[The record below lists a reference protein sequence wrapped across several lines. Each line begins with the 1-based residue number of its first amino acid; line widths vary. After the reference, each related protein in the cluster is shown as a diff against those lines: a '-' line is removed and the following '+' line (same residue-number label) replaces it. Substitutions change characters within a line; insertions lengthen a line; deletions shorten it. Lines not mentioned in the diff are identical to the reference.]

1 MAKTVT
7 QVREEK
13 RKLQE
18 SFAPTQEK
26 LEAIHAQQMQDIG
39 YDPNIARITY
49 ETIRAKVKQADEQAK
64 KRANTIDVLT
74 KKESRL
80 DDVKAKRPA
89 QSEAEKAADDAE
101 RNLKNYENSP
111 AVKQRESSKTQL
123 TGPHPQAQG
132 NSAPQK
138 DETLI
143 RLQQEAEMARR
154 NYESAQT
161 AENDRN
167 IYNQD
172 MADIDAMSDEQLENL
187 ANYAAVREQGTTGNP
202 ITDLI
207 YLPAQKRKAAG
218 DLLNTYGEK
227 RLNELAETYSRSNAE
242 REKEQVQEAAKEA
255 STGAVGGTLTTI
267 GGIAASPV
275 SGWMGIK
282 GRLDE
287 LGNSTGRYAS
297 LQSFVPG
304 DTMNVYTDTARQNVT
319 QQIEGDGSNVLRKG
333 AALLYQAGVGA
344 AESATK
350 AIVLGPQ
357 VAAATSAMNAY
368 SRALADASE
377 KGATAEQAVLLAT
390 SNAALD
396 YVMDKI
402 PMDKLFSLA
411 QSGSTNA
418 LKAAL
423 NQVGIEVTTEGASF
437 LGSQLLE
444 IGILQQS
451 SEYAQSVQN
460 YVDLDYSPEDAQH
473 QAAKD
478 LAFQAGQQILVAGIS
493 GLVSAG
499 VSTAIG
505 NHRQKAA
512 DALLQEESA
521 AVQQEPTPQGQPA
534 QQPVEPQQ
542 AAPQEAETA
551 AAQEAA
557 REEVPQDPASRGD
570 TAEPVAGT
578 EDAERAAEVR
588 AAQQER
594 DIQQKAEEI
603 DYQDKKA
610 RAKERKTLEKQIV
623 KTQADV
629 DAGKGSPARLR
640 QLKEKLSQ
648 MDMEESDYPRTR
660 QEAIQQQ
667 IAAVDALSA
676 EQHDAYLKRETG
688 EATNRPNKAA
698 TNRLKAAKQELD
710 RLRNM
715 SDADYA
721 AELDSIGLRGTQRA
735 PWLDT
740 ASASLAAQERRSS
753 PDEQTRSTQE
763 IIDQIQRASGR
774 AGQPERTESVQSIGE
789 ASSFLR
795 DRLNQQQADY
805 QEKVDAVQ
813 QGNSQVEEPA
823 RPIDTVSRM
832 AEDIG
837 RGATQRQQ
845 EAQNNMQSVTD
856 QVAAMTGGNT
866 EAQQAAPQAGDT
878 TGKQSSP
885 SEDTQKS
892 ATFNNS
898 GLNSS
903 DEDIRA
909 GYKETLNQEPT
920 AGDYQIKHNADVY
933 SVAQERTSTPEK
945 VSAEYDYIMNKT
957 GPLTAEDG
965 VTGRLVAKQFFKDG
979 DAKRLVQLNK
989 RLAQEATNAGQFNQA
1004 FSITGKMRDI
1014 SDPLSAADSATARI
1028 SSMEQKDST
1037 YPGKKS
1043 GLTYEAWQDSI
1054 SEKISGLA
1062 RDVDSIEPGDVASM
1076 KAIITKLAKERN
1088 TTAFFGV
1095 SNRLT
1100 KAANSILDKM
1110 KFDDLKKIADT
1121 QIASMPDDYRKR
1133 GKLEIAN
1140 GFRKQAML
1148 SSLKTFKRNL
1158 AGNGAVG
1165 LLDSASDSFGGRLAD
1180 IVLSKATGK
1189 RTIGNDLAR
1198 GGTYIKSA
1206 ADAGE
1211 FAALCVELNVPIETD
1226 VNASFDAAVGAN
1238 SSGKYIGKTFTSASS
1253 NPIMRGL
1260 YAYQKYMSYALE
1272 VSDKI
1277 FEGGASGA
1285 TEESLRRLKDSGLSD
1300 EEISRLSDYT
1310 ANRRTFK
1317 DATWQ
1322 DEKGRTRGSDLSRL
1336 TQKAKN
1342 LPNGIGGPIETV
1354 GDAVMDSAIP
1364 FASVPANVAQT
1375 GTDYT
1380 IGVLKGLTEMAKIA
1394 YDSKHGV
1401 SIPVERQ
1408 RQAASDFGRGLTGA
1422 GLISLAAAAAAKGIL
1437 QVHDDSDKNKKALD
1451 QSQGLSGAQFNWTA
1465 AGRAAEGGSEK
1476 WQSGDLV
1483 TSVDFLEPFNTHMY
1497 LGAELAN
1504 AESGI
1509 DYAKAPFVSILS
1521 SFMDSPMNSGLNQ
1534 INELFQ
1540 DVVSKAETGDTK
1552 SVGDALAEYAGNY
1565 VSTFIPQFVRQAA
1578 QTKDGYYRDTRGSSS
1593 GEYALNSIKNAIP
1606 GLSET
1611 LPKKVD
1617 GFGKEQE
1624 RQGAISNFLD
1634 PTNTKRI
1641 EINDDAA
1648 YLDALS
1654 ERTGDKSIYP
1664 ARQAPLTVKNAV
1676 GDEVRLTNAE
1686 RETYQHT
1693 YGEKVSDY
1701 YEQLQQN
1708 KDFSSLRDDLK
1719 TDALN
1724 KAKEYAGQYARA
1736 SVTDFKGTPKGHS
1749 SEVVK
1754 NIIDSVVVAKAE
1766 STMQDI
1772 SDALENGY
1780 DVSKNAASIDSIYKE
1795 MQKLS
1800 SGAQERIMEE
1810 ATGQA
1815 KKYLEA
1821 RAQGFSSDAALS
1833 VIKQVQS
1840 IPEDHR
1846 DTRGYQ
1852 LEAVARTPGL
1862 RESDMDK
1869 AMKLYLPEYNPDDKK
1884 PNVSRLRY
1892 DYIRKELGYSPKDY
1906 AAFQKAHSIADSE
1919 YGNDNG
1925 GTSKAELRAAFE
1937 AYGYDQETADKI
1949 YTVLWDANSKA
1960 GKAVKSKILEIYG

>member
-154 NYESAQT
+154 NYESAQA

-172 MADIDAMSDEQLENL
+172 MADINAMSDEQLENL

-255 STGAVGGTLTTI
+255 STGPVGGTLTTI

-304 DTMNVYTDTARQNVT
+304 DAMNVYTDTAKQNVT

-411 QSGSTNA
+411 QPGSTNA
-418 LKAAL
+418 LKAAFK
-423 NQVGIEVTTEGASF
+423 QAGIEVSTEGASF

-478 LAFQAGQQILVAGIS
+478 LALQAGQQILVAGIS

-499 VSTAIG
+499 VSTAVG
-505 NHRQKAA
+505 THRQKTA

-542 AAPQEAETA
+542 AETA

-557 REEVPQDPASRGD
+557 RAEVPQDPALRGD
-570 TAEPVAGT
+570 TAAPVAGT

-774 AGQPERTESVQSIGE
+774 AGQPERAESVQSIGE

-856 QVAAMTGGNT
+856 QVAAMTGGGAEPN
-866 EAQQAAPQAGDT
+866 PQSQPVDDTAGT
-878 TGKQSSP
+878 PPRNFTGKEQYENLLTDDNVKP
-885 SEDTQKS
+885 GR
-892 ATFNNS
+892 A
-898 GLNSS
+898 S
-903 DEDIRA
+903 DVRQNEV
-909 GYKETLNQEPT
+909 P
-920 AGDYQIKHNADVY
+920 
-933 SVAQERTSTPEK
+933 
-945 VSAEYDYIMNKT
+945 EYDQN
-957 GPLTAEDG
+957 
-965 VTGRLVAKQFFKDG
+965 GRRVSDVAKNLMGSKNTTD
-979 DAKRLVQLNK
+979 
-989 RLAQEATNAGQFNQA
+989 EAAGQIEDLIQSGV
-1004 FSITGKMRDI
+1004 FSYDKKTNRQSLEEAYADI
-1014 SDPLSAADSATARI
+1014 S
-1028 SSMEQKDST
+1028 
-1037 YPGKKS
+1037 
-1043 GLTYEAWQDSI
+1043 
-1054 SEKISGLA
+1054 
-1062 RDVDSIEPGDVASM
+1062 
-1076 KAIITKLAKERN
+1076 
-1088 TTAFFGV
+1088 
-1095 SNRLT
+1095 
-1100 KAANSILDKM
+1100 
-1110 KFDDLKKIADT
+1110 
-1121 QIASMPDDYRKR
+1121 
-1133 GKLEIAN
+1133 
-1140 GFRKQAML
+1140 
-1148 SSLKTFKRNL
+1148 
-1158 AGNGAVG
+1158 
-1165 LLDSASDSFGGRLAD
+1165 
-1180 IVLSKATGK
+1180 
-1189 RTIGNDLAR
+1189 AR
-1198 GGTYIKSA
+1198 GG
-1206 ADAGE
+1206 
-1211 FAALCVELNVPIETD
+1211 
-1226 VNASFDAAVGAN
+1226 AAV
-1238 SSGKYIGKTFTSASS
+1238 
-1253 NPIMRGL
+1253 R
-1260 YAYQKYMSYALE
+1260 
-1272 VSDKI
+1272 
-1277 FEGGASGA
+1277 
-1285 TEESLRRLKDSGLSD
+1285 
-1300 EEISRLSDYT
+1300 EEISRHLKDGTIQDGDVAKAATLVNQYIQSGGQDAANDMMADLSLLAQKSGRNLQLFSLIRKMTPEGQLSAIQATADRFLNANGKTKGKGISADIPADLKNEYLEAARSGDKKRISDATNAIAQKVGAQCPATFAEKWDTWRYMCMLGNASTNIRNVAGNFFMKPYAAAKDELAAIMEAGMQKAGLIDKDQRTKAVKTDKELLQWAKADTKTEDAQNALRYSAKVGADVSQDIMQENRRIFEHDSMEKIRKATEWAPSEGDMIFKNGYYAKYLANFLTARGVTRADIEAGKVDADIMSQARQYAVDNAYINTFNDSNKFSDAISSVGKLKSSDNWVSRAFGRVVDGIIPFRRTPANILVRFKEYSPVEFVSAAAKLAMAKKGHGEYT
-1310 ANRRTFK
+1310 AADFCNSIASGLTGTAAMGIGAAVANGIFDKKGNGVRLVGKATNEEKLQGKQDYSIEVTYNGKTTSYTIDWAAPANLPLFVGANVYSAMQKSYDNGDDALGVILNLADAGKDVLEPMLSLSCLSSLDDLVQSVKYAEDGSAVFKLVAAPATSYLTQAIPSLLRQTASAFNENKQTTFANDERKPVRDIQRTVSNIPFAGNALGLKTDKIDVWGQKQSTGSIGKRVFDSYLNPSKISAVTSDAATDEISRLAKTEYGEGVVPEVAPKTLTYTDTNGETHKDVRLTKEQWEKYATVKGQTSKKILNRLVASTDYAK
-1317 DATWQ
+1317 MTDAGKAAVVKLVYEYADKTGAIDAIADHDGYPETWM
-1322 DEKGRTRGSDLSRL
+1322 EKAKRSGNPGAYLVSKVNNQQMRSAMDQLTSAWAHGSDRKAARVSLES
-1336 TQKAKN
+1336 TYESYQKSSDSVK
-1342 LPNGIGGPIETV
+1342 T
-1354 GDAVMDSAIP
+1354 AVMD
-1364 FASVPANVAQT
+1364 
-1375 GTDYT
+1375 
-1380 IGVLKGLTEMAKIA
+1380 
-1394 YDSKHGV
+1394 
-1401 SIPVERQ
+1401 
-1408 RQAASDFGRGLTGA
+1408 
-1422 GLISLAAAAAAKGIL
+1422 
-1437 QVHDDSDKNKKALD
+1437 
-1451 QSQGLSGAQFNWTA
+1451 
-1465 AGRAAEGGSEK
+1465 AAEG
-1476 WQSGDLV
+1476 V
-1483 TSVDFLEPFNTHMY
+1483 T
-1497 LGAELAN
+1497 
-1504 AESGI
+1504 
-1509 DYAKAPFVSILS
+1509 
-1521 SFMDSPMNSGLNQ
+1521 
-1534 INELFQ
+1534 
-1540 DVVSKAETGDTK
+1540 
-1552 SVGDALAEYAGNY
+1552 
-1565 VSTFIPQFVRQAA
+1565 
-1578 QTKDGYYRDTRGSSS
+1578 
-1593 GEYALNSIKNAIP
+1593 
-1606 GLSET
+1606 
-1611 LPKKVD
+1611 
-1617 GFGKEQE
+1617 
-1624 RQGAISNFLD
+1624 
-1634 PTNTKRI
+1634 
-1641 EINDDAA
+1641 
-1648 YLDALS
+1648 
-1654 ERTGDKSIYP
+1654 
-1664 ARQAPLTVKNAV
+1664 
-1676 GDEVRLTNAE
+1676 
-1686 RETYQHT
+1686 
-1693 YGEKVSDY
+1693 
-1701 YEQLQQN
+1701 
-1708 KDFSSLRDDLK
+1708 
-1719 TDALN
+1719 
-1724 KAKEYAGQYARA
+1724 
-1736 SVTDFKGTPKGHS
+1736 
-1749 SEVVK
+1749 
-1754 NIIDSVVVAKAE
+1754 
-1766 STMQDI
+1766 
-1772 SDALENGY
+1772 
-1780 DVSKNAASIDSIYKE
+1780 
-1795 MQKLS
+1795 
-1800 SGAQERIMEE
+1800 
-1810 ATGQA
+1810 

-1821 RAQGFSSDAALS
+1821 RTQGFSSDAALS

-1884 PNVSRLRY
+1884 PDVSRLRY

-1925 GTSKAELRAAFE
+1925 GTSKDEIRAAFE

-1949 YTVLWDANSKA
+1949 YTVLWGTSSRA
-1960 GKAVKSKILEIYG
+1960 GKAVKSKIIEIYG

>member
-80 DDVKAKRPA
+80 DDVKTKRPA
-89 QSEAEKAADDAE
+89 QSAAEKAADDAE

-123 TGPHPQAQG
+123 AGPHPQAQG

-172 MADIDAMSDEQLENL
+172 MADINAMSDEQLENL

-304 DTMNVYTDTARQNVT
+304 DTMNVYTDTAKQNVT
-319 QQIEGDGSNVLRKG
+319 QQIAGDGSNVLRKG

-423 NQVGIEVTTEGASF
+423 NQVGIEVSTEGASF

-493 GLVSAG
+493 GGVSAG

-521 AVQQEPTPQGQPA
+521 AAQQEPTPQGQLA

-542 AAPQEAETA
+542 AETA

-557 REEVPQDPASRGD
+557 M
-570 TAEPVAGT
+570 PV
-578 EDAERAAEVR
+578 
-588 AAQQER
+588 
-594 DIQQKAEEI
+594 IP
-603 DYQDKKA
+603 
-610 RAKERKTLEKQIV
+610 EK
-623 KTQADV
+623 
-629 DAGKGSPARLR
+629 G
-640 QLKEKLSQ
+640 
-648 MDMEESDYPRTR
+648 
-660 QEAIQQQ
+660 
-667 IAAVDALSA
+667 
-676 EQHDAYLKRETG
+676 EQ
-688 EATNRPNKAA
+688 
-698 TNRLKAAKQELD
+698 
-710 RLRNM
+710 
-715 SDADYA
+715 
-721 AELDSIGLRGTQRA
+721 
-735 PWLDT
+735 
-740 ASASLAAQERRSS
+740 
-753 PDEQTRSTQE
+753 
-763 IIDQIQRASGR
+763 SGN
-774 AGQPERTESVQSIGE
+774 TS
-789 ASSFLR
+789 
-795 DRLNQQQADY
+795 
-805 QEKVDAVQ
+805 
-813 QGNSQVEEPA
+813 
-823 RPIDTVSRM
+823 PIDTVSRM

-856 QVAAMTGGNT
+856 QVAAMTGGGAEPN
-866 EAQQAAPQAGDT
+866 PQSQPVDDTAGT
-878 TGKQSSP
+878 PPRNFTGKEQYENLLTDDNVKP
-885 SEDTQKS
+885 GR
-892 ATFNNS
+892 A
-898 GLNSS
+898 S
-903 DEDIRA
+903 DVRQDEV
-909 GYKETLNQEPT
+909 P
-920 AGDYQIKHNADVY
+920 
-933 SVAQERTSTPEK
+933 
-945 VSAEYDYIMNKT
+945 EYDQN
-957 GPLTAEDG
+957 
-965 VTGRLVAKQFFKDG
+965 GRRV
-979 DAKRLVQLNK
+979 
-989 RLAQEATNAGQFNQA
+989 
-1004 FSITGKMRDI
+1004 
-1014 SDPLSAADSATARI
+1014 SDVSKNLMGS
-1028 SSMEQKDST
+1028 
-1037 YPGKKS
+1037 
-1043 GLTYEAWQDSI
+1043 
-1054 SEKISGLA
+1054 
-1062 RDVDSIEPGDVASM
+1062 
-1076 KAIITKLAKERN
+1076 RN
-1088 TTAFFGV
+1088 TTDEAAGQIEDLIQSGV
-1095 SNRLT
+1095 FSYDKKTNRQ
-1100 KAANSILDKM
+1100 S
-1110 KFDDLKKIADT
+1110 
-1121 QIASMPDDYRKR
+1121 
-1133 GKLEIAN
+1133 LEE
-1140 GFRKQAML
+1140 
-1148 SSLKTFKRNL
+1148 SY
-1158 AGNGAVG
+1158 
-1165 LLDSASDSFGGRLAD
+1165 AD
-1180 IVLSKATGK
+1180 IS
-1189 RTIGNDLAR
+1189 AR
-1198 GGTYIKSA
+1198 GG
-1206 ADAGE
+1206 
-1211 FAALCVELNVPIETD
+1211 
-1226 VNASFDAAVGAN
+1226 AAV
-1238 SSGKYIGKTFTSASS
+1238 
-1253 NPIMRGL
+1253 R
-1260 YAYQKYMSYALE
+1260 
-1272 VSDKI
+1272 
-1277 FEGGASGA
+1277 
-1285 TEESLRRLKDSGLSD
+1285 
-1300 EEISRLSDYT
+1300 EEISRHLKDGMIQDGDVAKAAVLVNQYIQSGDQDAANDMMADLSLLAQKSGRNLQLFSLIRKMTPEGQLSAIQATADRFLNSNGKTKGKGISADIPADLKNEYLEAARSGDKKRISDATNAIAQKVGAQCPATFAEKWDTWRYMCMLGNASTNIRNVAGNFFMKPYAAVKDELAAIMEAGMQKAGLIDKDQRTKAVKTDKELLQWAKADTKSDDAQNALRYSAKVGADVSQDIMQENRRIFEHDSMEKIRKATEWAPSEGDMIFKNGYYAKYLANFLTARGVTRADIEAGKVDADIMSQARQYAVDNAYINTFNDSNKFSDAISSVGKLKSSDNWVSRAFGRVVDGIIPFRRTPANILVRFKEYSPAEFVSAAAKLAMAKKGHGEYT
-1310 ANRRTFK
+1310 AADFCNSIASGLTGTAAMVIGAAVANGIFDKKGNGVRLVGKATDEEKLQGKQDYSIEVTYNGKTTSYTIDWAAPANLPLFVGANVYSALQKSYDNGDDALGVILNLADAGKDVLEPMLSLSCLSSLDDLVQSVKYAEDGSAVFKLVAAPATSYLTQAIPSLLRQTASAFNENKQTTFANDERKPVRDIQRTVSNIPFAGNALGLKTDKIDVWGQKQSTGSIGKRVFDSYLNPSKISAVTSDAATDEISRLAKTEYGEGVVPEVAPKTLTYTDTSGETHKDVRLTKEQWEKYATVKGQTSKKILNRLVASTDYAK
-1317 DATWQ
+1317 MTDAGKAAVVKLVYEYADKTGAIDAIADHDGYPETWMEEAKRSGNPGAYLVSKVNNQ
-1322 DEKGRTRGSDLSRL
+1322 QMHSAMDQLTSAWAHGSDRKAARVSLES
-1336 TQKAKN
+1336 TYESYQKSSDSVK
-1342 LPNGIGGPIETV
+1342 T
-1354 GDAVMDSAIP
+1354 AVMD
-1364 FASVPANVAQT
+1364 
-1375 GTDYT
+1375 
-1380 IGVLKGLTEMAKIA
+1380 
-1394 YDSKHGV
+1394 
-1401 SIPVERQ
+1401 
-1408 RQAASDFGRGLTGA
+1408 
-1422 GLISLAAAAAAKGIL
+1422 
-1437 QVHDDSDKNKKALD
+1437 
-1451 QSQGLSGAQFNWTA
+1451 
-1465 AGRAAEGGSEK
+1465 AAEG
-1476 WQSGDLV
+1476 V
-1483 TSVDFLEPFNTHMY
+1483 T
-1497 LGAELAN
+1497 
-1504 AESGI
+1504 
-1509 DYAKAPFVSILS
+1509 
-1521 SFMDSPMNSGLNQ
+1521 
-1534 INELFQ
+1534 
-1540 DVVSKAETGDTK
+1540 
-1552 SVGDALAEYAGNY
+1552 
-1565 VSTFIPQFVRQAA
+1565 
-1578 QTKDGYYRDTRGSSS
+1578 
-1593 GEYALNSIKNAIP
+1593 
-1606 GLSET
+1606 
-1611 LPKKVD
+1611 
-1617 GFGKEQE
+1617 
-1624 RQGAISNFLD
+1624 
-1634 PTNTKRI
+1634 
-1641 EINDDAA
+1641 
-1648 YLDALS
+1648 
-1654 ERTGDKSIYP
+1654 
-1664 ARQAPLTVKNAV
+1664 
-1676 GDEVRLTNAE
+1676 
-1686 RETYQHT
+1686 
-1693 YGEKVSDY
+1693 
-1701 YEQLQQN
+1701 
-1708 KDFSSLRDDLK
+1708 
-1719 TDALN
+1719 
-1724 KAKEYAGQYARA
+1724 
-1736 SVTDFKGTPKGHS
+1736 
-1749 SEVVK
+1749 
-1754 NIIDSVVVAKAE
+1754 
-1766 STMQDI
+1766 
-1772 SDALENGY
+1772 
-1780 DVSKNAASIDSIYKE
+1780 
-1795 MQKLS
+1795 
-1800 SGAQERIMEE
+1800 
-1810 ATGQA
+1810 

-1821 RAQGFSSDAALS
+1821 RAQGFSSDSALS

-1884 PNVSRLRY
+1884 PDVSRLRY

-1949 YTVLWDANSKA
+1949 YTVLWGANSRA

>member
-80 DDVKAKRPA
+80 DDVKTKRPA
-89 QSEAEKAADDAE
+89 QSAAEKAADDAE

-123 TGPHPQAQG
+123 AGPHPQAQG

-172 MADIDAMSDEQLENL
+172 MADINAMSDEQLENL

-304 DTMNVYTDTARQNVT
+304 DTMNVYTDTAKQNVT
-319 QQIEGDGSNVLRKG
+319 QQIAGDGSNVLRKG

-423 NQVGIEVTTEGASF
+423 NQVGIEVSTEGASF

-493 GLVSAG
+493 GGVSAG

-521 AVQQEPTPQGQPA
+521 AAQQEPTPQGQLA

-542 AAPQEAETA
+542 AETA

-557 REEVPQDPASRGD
+557 M
-570 TAEPVAGT
+570 PVMP
-578 EDAERAAEVR
+578 
-588 AAQQER
+588 
-594 DIQQKAEEI
+594 
-603 DYQDKKA
+603 
-610 RAKERKTLEKQIV
+610 EK
-623 KTQADV
+623 
-629 DAGKGSPARLR
+629 G
-640 QLKEKLSQ
+640 
-648 MDMEESDYPRTR
+648 
-660 QEAIQQQ
+660 
-667 IAAVDALSA
+667 
-676 EQHDAYLKRETG
+676 EQ
-688 EATNRPNKAA
+688 
-698 TNRLKAAKQELD
+698 
-710 RLRNM
+710 
-715 SDADYA
+715 
-721 AELDSIGLRGTQRA
+721 
-735 PWLDT
+735 
-740 ASASLAAQERRSS
+740 
-753 PDEQTRSTQE
+753 
-763 IIDQIQRASGR
+763 SGN
-774 AGQPERTESVQSIGE
+774 TS
-789 ASSFLR
+789 
-795 DRLNQQQADY
+795 
-805 QEKVDAVQ
+805 
-813 QGNSQVEEPA
+813 
-823 RPIDTVSRM
+823 PIDTVSRM

-856 QVAAMTGGNT
+856 QVAAMTGGSAEPN
-866 EAQQAAPQAGDT
+866 PQPQPVDDTAGT
-878 TGKQSSP
+878 PPRNFTGKEQYENLLTDDNVKP
-885 SEDTQKS
+885 GR
-892 ATFNNS
+892 A
-898 GLNSS
+898 S
-903 DEDIRA
+903 DVRQDEV
-909 GYKETLNQEPT
+909 P
-920 AGDYQIKHNADVY
+920 
-933 SVAQERTSTPEK
+933 
-945 VSAEYDYIMNKT
+945 EYDQN
-957 GPLTAEDG
+957 
-965 VTGRLVAKQFFKDG
+965 GRRV
-979 DAKRLVQLNK
+979 
-989 RLAQEATNAGQFNQA
+989 
-1004 FSITGKMRDI
+1004 
-1014 SDPLSAADSATARI
+1014 SDVSKNLMGS
-1028 SSMEQKDST
+1028 
-1037 YPGKKS
+1037 
-1043 GLTYEAWQDSI
+1043 
-1054 SEKISGLA
+1054 
-1062 RDVDSIEPGDVASM
+1062 
-1076 KAIITKLAKERN
+1076 RN
-1088 TTAFFGV
+1088 TTDEAAGQIEDLIQSGV
-1095 SNRLT
+1095 FSYDKKTNRQ
-1100 KAANSILDKM
+1100 S
-1110 KFDDLKKIADT
+1110 
-1121 QIASMPDDYRKR
+1121 
-1133 GKLEIAN
+1133 LEE
-1140 GFRKQAML
+1140 
-1148 SSLKTFKRNL
+1148 SY
-1158 AGNGAVG
+1158 
-1165 LLDSASDSFGGRLAD
+1165 AD
-1180 IVLSKATGK
+1180 IS
-1189 RTIGNDLAR
+1189 AR
-1198 GGTYIKSA
+1198 GG
-1206 ADAGE
+1206 
-1211 FAALCVELNVPIETD
+1211 
-1226 VNASFDAAVGAN
+1226 AAV
-1238 SSGKYIGKTFTSASS
+1238 
-1253 NPIMRGL
+1253 R
-1260 YAYQKYMSYALE
+1260 
-1272 VSDKI
+1272 
-1277 FEGGASGA
+1277 
-1285 TEESLRRLKDSGLSD
+1285 
-1300 EEISRLSDYT
+1300 EEISRHLKDGMIQDGDVAKAAVLVNQYIQSGDQDAANDMMADLSLLAQKSGRNLQLFSLIRKMTPEGQLSAIQATADRFLNANGKTKGKGISADIPADLKNEYLEAARSGDKKRISDATNAIAQKVGAQCPATFAEKWDTWRYMCMLGNASTNIRNVAGNFFMKPYAAVKDELAAIMEAGMQKAGLIDKDQRTKAVKTDKELLQWAKADTKSDDAQNALRYSAKVGADVSQDIMQENRRIFEHDSMEKIRKATEWAPSEGDMIFKNGYYAKYLANFLTARGVTRADIEAGKVDADIMSQARQYAVDNAYINTFNDSNKFSDAISSVGKLKSSDNWVSRAFGRVVDGIIPFRRTPANILVRFKEYSPAEFVSVAAKLAMAKKGHGEYT
-1310 ANRRTFK
+1310 AADFCNSIASGLTGTAAMVIGAAVANGIFDKKGNGVRLVGKATDEEKLQGKQDYSIEVTYNGKTTSYTIDWAAPANLPLFVGANVYSALQKSYDNGDDALGVILNLADAGKDVLEPMLSLSCLSSLDDLVQSVKYAEDGSAVFKLVAAPATSYLTQAIPSLLRQTASAFNENKQTTFANDERKPVRDIQRTVSNIPFAGNALGLKTDKIDVWGQKQSTGSIGKRVFDSYLNPSKISAVTSDAATDEISRLAKTEYGEGVVPEVAPKTLTYTDTSGETHKDVRLTKEQWEKYATVKGQTSKKILNRLVASTDYAK
-1317 DATWQ
+1317 MTDAGKAAVVKLVYEYADKTGAIDAIADHDGYPETWMEEAKRSGNPGAYLVSKVNNQ
-1322 DEKGRTRGSDLSRL
+1322 QMRSAMDQLTSAWAHGSDRKAARVSLES
-1336 TQKAKN
+1336 TYESYQKSSDSVK
-1342 LPNGIGGPIETV
+1342 T
-1354 GDAVMDSAIP
+1354 AVMD
-1364 FASVPANVAQT
+1364 
-1375 GTDYT
+1375 
-1380 IGVLKGLTEMAKIA
+1380 
-1394 YDSKHGV
+1394 
-1401 SIPVERQ
+1401 
-1408 RQAASDFGRGLTGA
+1408 
-1422 GLISLAAAAAAKGIL
+1422 
-1437 QVHDDSDKNKKALD
+1437 
-1451 QSQGLSGAQFNWTA
+1451 
-1465 AGRAAEGGSEK
+1465 AAEG
-1476 WQSGDLV
+1476 V
-1483 TSVDFLEPFNTHMY
+1483 T
-1497 LGAELAN
+1497 
-1504 AESGI
+1504 
-1509 DYAKAPFVSILS
+1509 
-1521 SFMDSPMNSGLNQ
+1521 
-1534 INELFQ
+1534 
-1540 DVVSKAETGDTK
+1540 
-1552 SVGDALAEYAGNY
+1552 
-1565 VSTFIPQFVRQAA
+1565 
-1578 QTKDGYYRDTRGSSS
+1578 
-1593 GEYALNSIKNAIP
+1593 
-1606 GLSET
+1606 
-1611 LPKKVD
+1611 
-1617 GFGKEQE
+1617 
-1624 RQGAISNFLD
+1624 
-1634 PTNTKRI
+1634 
-1641 EINDDAA
+1641 
-1648 YLDALS
+1648 
-1654 ERTGDKSIYP
+1654 
-1664 ARQAPLTVKNAV
+1664 
-1676 GDEVRLTNAE
+1676 
-1686 RETYQHT
+1686 
-1693 YGEKVSDY
+1693 
-1701 YEQLQQN
+1701 
-1708 KDFSSLRDDLK
+1708 
-1719 TDALN
+1719 
-1724 KAKEYAGQYARA
+1724 
-1736 SVTDFKGTPKGHS
+1736 
-1749 SEVVK
+1749 
-1754 NIIDSVVVAKAE
+1754 
-1766 STMQDI
+1766 
-1772 SDALENGY
+1772 
-1780 DVSKNAASIDSIYKE
+1780 
-1795 MQKLS
+1795 
-1800 SGAQERIMEE
+1800 
-1810 ATGQA
+1810 

-1821 RAQGFSSDAALS
+1821 RAQGFSSDSALS

-1884 PNVSRLRY
+1884 PDVSRLRY

-1925 GTSKAELRAAFE
+1925 GTSKDEIRAAFE

-1949 YTVLWDANSKA
+1949 YTVLWGSNSRA
-1960 GKAVKSKILEIYG
+1960 GEAVKSKIIEIYG

>member
-154 NYESAQT
+154 NYESAQA

-172 MADIDAMSDEQLENL
+172 MADINAMSDEQLENL
-187 ANYAAVREQGTTGNP
+187 ANYAAVREQGRTGHL

-207 YLPAQKRKAAG
+207 YLPAKKREAAG

-287 LGNSTGRYAS
+287 LGNSTGRYSS
-297 LQSFVPG
+297 LQSFAPG
-304 DTMNVYTDTARQNVT
+304 DAMNVYTDTAKQNVT

-418 LKAAL
+418 LKAAFK
-423 NQVGIEVTTEGASF
+423 QAGIEMTTEGASF

-444 IGILQQS
+444 IGTLQQS

-460 YVDLDYSPEDAQH
+460 YVDLGYSPEDAQH
-473 QAAKD
+473 QAAKG
-478 LAFQAGQQILVAGIS
+478 LALQAGQQILVAGIS
-493 GLVSAG
+493 GGVSAG

-521 AVQQEPTPQGQPA
+521 AVQQEHTPQGQPA

-542 AAPQEAETA
+542 AEMA

-557 REEVPQDPASRGD
+557 RAEVPQDPALRGD
-570 TAEPVAGT
+570 TAAPVAGT

-721 AELDSIGLRGTQRA
+721 AELDSIGLQGTQRA
-735 PWLDT
+735 QWLDT

-845 EAQNNMQSVTD
+845 EAKNNMQSVTD
-856 QVAAMTGGNT
+856 QVAAMTGGGAEPN
-866 EAQQAAPQAGDT
+866 PQSQPVDDTAGT
-878 TGKQSSP
+878 PPRNFTGKEQYENLLTDDNVKP
-885 SEDTQKS
+885 GR
-892 ATFNNS
+892 A
-898 GLNSS
+898 S
-903 DEDIRA
+903 DVRQDEV
-909 GYKETLNQEPT
+909 P
-920 AGDYQIKHNADVY
+920 
-933 SVAQERTSTPEK
+933 
-945 VSAEYDYIMNKT
+945 EYDQN
-957 GPLTAEDG
+957 
-965 VTGRLVAKQFFKDG
+965 GRRV
-979 DAKRLVQLNK
+979 
-989 RLAQEATNAGQFNQA
+989 
-1004 FSITGKMRDI
+1004 
-1014 SDPLSAADSATARI
+1014 SDVSKNLMGS
-1028 SSMEQKDST
+1028 
-1037 YPGKKS
+1037 
-1043 GLTYEAWQDSI
+1043 
-1054 SEKISGLA
+1054 
-1062 RDVDSIEPGDVASM
+1062 
-1076 KAIITKLAKERN
+1076 RN
-1088 TTAFFGV
+1088 TTDEAAGQIEDLIQSGV
-1095 SNRLT
+1095 FSYDKKTNRQ
-1100 KAANSILDKM
+1100 S
-1110 KFDDLKKIADT
+1110 
-1121 QIASMPDDYRKR
+1121 
-1133 GKLEIAN
+1133 LEEAY
-1140 GFRKQAML
+1140 
-1148 SSLKTFKRNL
+1148 
-1158 AGNGAVG
+1158 
-1165 LLDSASDSFGGRLAD
+1165 AD
-1180 IVLSKATGK
+1180 IS
-1189 RTIGNDLAR
+1189 AR
-1198 GGTYIKSA
+1198 GG
-1206 ADAGE
+1206 
-1211 FAALCVELNVPIETD
+1211 
-1226 VNASFDAAVGAN
+1226 AAV
-1238 SSGKYIGKTFTSASS
+1238 
-1253 NPIMRGL
+1253 R
-1260 YAYQKYMSYALE
+1260 
-1272 VSDKI
+1272 
-1277 FEGGASGA
+1277 
-1285 TEESLRRLKDSGLSD
+1285 
-1300 EEISRLSDYT
+1300 EEISRHLKDGTIQDGDVAKAATLVNQYIQSGDQDAANDMMADLSLLAQKSGRNLQLFSLIRKMTPEGQLSAIQATADRFLNANGKTKGKGISADIPADLKNEYLEAARSGDKKRISDATNAIAQKVGAQCPATFAEKWDTWRYMCMLGNASTNIRNVAGNFFMKPYAAAKDELAAIMEAGMQKAGLIDKDQRTKAVKTDKELLQWAKADTKTEDAQNALRYSAKVGADVSQDIMQENRRIFEHDSMEKIRKATEWAPSEGDMIFKNGYYAKYLANFLTARGVTRADIEAGKVDADIMSQARQYAVDNAYINTFNDSNKFSDAISSVGKLKSSDNWVSRAFGRVVDGIIPFRRTPANILVRFKEYSPVEFVSAAAKLAMAKKGHGEYT
-1310 ANRRTFK
+1310 AADFCNSIASGLTGTAAMGIGAAVANGIFDKKGNGVRLVGKATNEEKLQGKQDYSIEVTYNGKTTSYTIDWAAPANLPLFVGANVYSAMQKSYDNGDDALGVILNLADAGKDVLEPMLSLSCLSSLDDLVQSVKYAEDGSAVFKLVAAPATSYLTQAIPSLLRQTASAFNENKQTTFANDERKPVRDIQRTVSNIPFAGNALGLKTDKIDVWGQKQSTGSIGKRVFDSYLNPSKISAVTSDAATDEISRLAKTEYGEGVVPEVAPKTLTYTDTNGETHKDVRLTKEQWEKYATVKGQTSKKILNRLVASTDYAK
-1317 DATWQ
+1317 MTDAGKAAVVKLVYEYADKTGAIDAIADHDGYPETWM
-1322 DEKGRTRGSDLSRL
+1322 EKAKRSGNPGAYLVSKVNNQQMRSAMDQLTSAWAHGSDRKAARVSLES
-1336 TQKAKN
+1336 TYESYQKSSDSVK
-1342 LPNGIGGPIETV
+1342 T
-1354 GDAVMDSAIP
+1354 AVMD
-1364 FASVPANVAQT
+1364 
-1375 GTDYT
+1375 
-1380 IGVLKGLTEMAKIA
+1380 
-1394 YDSKHGV
+1394 
-1401 SIPVERQ
+1401 
-1408 RQAASDFGRGLTGA
+1408 
-1422 GLISLAAAAAAKGIL
+1422 
-1437 QVHDDSDKNKKALD
+1437 
-1451 QSQGLSGAQFNWTA
+1451 
-1465 AGRAAEGGSEK
+1465 AAEG
-1476 WQSGDLV
+1476 V
-1483 TSVDFLEPFNTHMY
+1483 T
-1497 LGAELAN
+1497 
-1504 AESGI
+1504 
-1509 DYAKAPFVSILS
+1509 
-1521 SFMDSPMNSGLNQ
+1521 
-1534 INELFQ
+1534 
-1540 DVVSKAETGDTK
+1540 
-1552 SVGDALAEYAGNY
+1552 
-1565 VSTFIPQFVRQAA
+1565 
-1578 QTKDGYYRDTRGSSS
+1578 
-1593 GEYALNSIKNAIP
+1593 
-1606 GLSET
+1606 
-1611 LPKKVD
+1611 
-1617 GFGKEQE
+1617 
-1624 RQGAISNFLD
+1624 
-1634 PTNTKRI
+1634 
-1641 EINDDAA
+1641 
-1648 YLDALS
+1648 
-1654 ERTGDKSIYP
+1654 
-1664 ARQAPLTVKNAV
+1664 
-1676 GDEVRLTNAE
+1676 
-1686 RETYQHT
+1686 
-1693 YGEKVSDY
+1693 
-1701 YEQLQQN
+1701 
-1708 KDFSSLRDDLK
+1708 
-1719 TDALN
+1719 
-1724 KAKEYAGQYARA
+1724 
-1736 SVTDFKGTPKGHS
+1736 
-1749 SEVVK
+1749 
-1754 NIIDSVVVAKAE
+1754 
-1766 STMQDI
+1766 
-1772 SDALENGY
+1772 
-1780 DVSKNAASIDSIYKE
+1780 
-1795 MQKLS
+1795 
-1800 SGAQERIMEE
+1800 
-1810 ATGQA
+1810 

-1821 RAQGFSSDAALS
+1821 RTQGFSSDAALS

-1884 PNVSRLRY
+1884 PDVSRLRY

-1925 GTSKAELRAAFE
+1925 GTSKDEIRAAFE

-1949 YTVLWDANSKA
+1949 YTVLWGTSSRA
-1960 GKAVKSKILEIYG
+1960 GKAVKSKIIEIYG

>member
-154 NYESAQT
+154 NYESAQA

-172 MADIDAMSDEQLENL
+172 MADINAMSDEQLENL

-287 LGNSTGRYAS
+287 LGNATGRYAS

-304 DTMNVYTDTARQNVT
+304 DTMNVYTDTAKQNVT

-418 LKAAL
+418 LKAAFK
-423 NQVGIEVTTEGASF
+423 QAGIEMTTEGASF

-444 IGILQQS
+444 IGTLQQS

-460 YVDLDYSPEDAQH
+460 YVDLGFSPEDAQH
-473 QAAKD
+473 QAAKG
-478 LAFQAGQQILVAGIS
+478 LALQAGQQILVAGIS
-493 GLVSAG
+493 GGVSAG

-521 AVQQEPTPQGQPA
+521 AVQQEHTPQEQPA

-542 AAPQEAETA
+542 AETA

-557 REEVPQDPASRGD
+557 RAEVPQDPALRGN
-570 TAEPVAGT
+570 TAAPVADT

-610 RAKERKTLEKQIV
+610 RAKERKTLERQIA

-629 DAGKGSPARLR
+629 DSGKGSPARLR

-845 EAQNNMQSVTD
+845 EAKNNMQSVTD
-856 QVAAMTGGNT
+856 QVAAMTGGGAEPN
-866 EAQQAAPQAGDT
+866 PQSQPVDDTAGT
-878 TGKQSSP
+878 PPRNFTGKEQYENLLTDDNVKP
-885 SEDTQKS
+885 GR
-892 ATFNNS
+892 A
-898 GLNSS
+898 S
-903 DEDIRA
+903 DVRQDEV
-909 GYKETLNQEPT
+909 P
-920 AGDYQIKHNADVY
+920 
-933 SVAQERTSTPEK
+933 
-945 VSAEYDYIMNKT
+945 EYDQN
-957 GPLTAEDG
+957 
-965 VTGRLVAKQFFKDG
+965 GRRV
-979 DAKRLVQLNK
+979 
-989 RLAQEATNAGQFNQA
+989 
-1004 FSITGKMRDI
+1004 
-1014 SDPLSAADSATARI
+1014 SDVSKNLMGS
-1028 SSMEQKDST
+1028 
-1037 YPGKKS
+1037 
-1043 GLTYEAWQDSI
+1043 
-1054 SEKISGLA
+1054 
-1062 RDVDSIEPGDVASM
+1062 
-1076 KAIITKLAKERN
+1076 RN
-1088 TTAFFGV
+1088 TTDEAAGQIEDLIQSGV
-1095 SNRLT
+1095 FSYDKKTNRQ
-1100 KAANSILDKM
+1100 S
-1110 KFDDLKKIADT
+1110 
-1121 QIASMPDDYRKR
+1121 
-1133 GKLEIAN
+1133 LEEAY
-1140 GFRKQAML
+1140 
-1148 SSLKTFKRNL
+1148 
-1158 AGNGAVG
+1158 
-1165 LLDSASDSFGGRLAD
+1165 AD
-1180 IVLSKATGK
+1180 IS
-1189 RTIGNDLAR
+1189 AR
-1198 GGTYIKSA
+1198 GG
-1206 ADAGE
+1206 
-1211 FAALCVELNVPIETD
+1211 
-1226 VNASFDAAVGAN
+1226 AAV
-1238 SSGKYIGKTFTSASS
+1238 
-1253 NPIMRGL
+1253 R
-1260 YAYQKYMSYALE
+1260 
-1272 VSDKI
+1272 
-1277 FEGGASGA
+1277 
-1285 TEESLRRLKDSGLSD
+1285 
-1300 EEISRLSDYT
+1300 EEISRHLKDGTIQDGDVAKAATLVNQYIQSGDQDAANDMMADLSLLAQKSGRNLQLFSLIRKMTPEGQLSAIQATADRFLNSNGKTKGKGISADIPADLKNEYLEAARSGDKKRISDATNAIAQKVGAQCPATFAEKWDTWRYMCMLGNASTNIRNVAGNFFMKPYAAAKDELAAIMEAGMQKAGLIDKDQRTKAVKTDKELLQWAKADTKTEDAQNALRYSAKVGADVSQDIMQENRRIFEHDSMEKIRKATEWAPSEGDMIFKNGYYAKYLANFLTARGVTRADIEAGKVDADIMSQARQYAVDNAYINTFNDSNKFSDAISSVGKLKSSDNWVSRAFGRVVDGIIPFRRTPANILVRFKEYSPVEFVSAAAKLAMAKKGHGEYT
-1310 ANRRTFK
+1310 AADFCNSIASGLTGTAAMVIGAAVANGIFDKKGNGVRLVGKATDEEKLQGKQDYSIEVTYNGKTTSYTIDWAAPANLPLFVGANVYSAMQKSYDNGDDALGVILNLADAGKDVLEPMLSLSCLSSLDDLVQSVKYAEDGSAVFKLVAAPATSYLTQAIPSLLRQTASVSNENKQTTFANDERKPVRDIQRTVSNIPFAGNELGLKTDKIDVWGQKQSTGSIGKRVFDSYLNPSKISAVTSDAATDEISRLAKTEYGEGVVPEVAPKTLTYTDTSGETHKDVRLTKEQWEKYATVKGQTSKKILNRLVASTDYAK
-1317 DATWQ
+1317 MTDAGKAAVVKLVYEYADKTGAIDAIADHDGYPETWM
-1322 DEKGRTRGSDLSRL
+1322 EKAKRSGNPGAYLVSKVNNQQMRSAMDQLTSAWAHGSDRKAARVSLES
-1336 TQKAKN
+1336 TYESYQKSSDSVK
-1342 LPNGIGGPIETV
+1342 T
-1354 GDAVMDSAIP
+1354 AVMD
-1364 FASVPANVAQT
+1364 
-1375 GTDYT
+1375 
-1380 IGVLKGLTEMAKIA
+1380 
-1394 YDSKHGV
+1394 
-1401 SIPVERQ
+1401 
-1408 RQAASDFGRGLTGA
+1408 
-1422 GLISLAAAAAAKGIL
+1422 
-1437 QVHDDSDKNKKALD
+1437 
-1451 QSQGLSGAQFNWTA
+1451 
-1465 AGRAAEGGSEK
+1465 AAEG
-1476 WQSGDLV
+1476 V
-1483 TSVDFLEPFNTHMY
+1483 T
-1497 LGAELAN
+1497 
-1504 AESGI
+1504 
-1509 DYAKAPFVSILS
+1509 
-1521 SFMDSPMNSGLNQ
+1521 
-1534 INELFQ
+1534 
-1540 DVVSKAETGDTK
+1540 
-1552 SVGDALAEYAGNY
+1552 
-1565 VSTFIPQFVRQAA
+1565 
-1578 QTKDGYYRDTRGSSS
+1578 
-1593 GEYALNSIKNAIP
+1593 
-1606 GLSET
+1606 
-1611 LPKKVD
+1611 
-1617 GFGKEQE
+1617 
-1624 RQGAISNFLD
+1624 
-1634 PTNTKRI
+1634 
-1641 EINDDAA
+1641 
-1648 YLDALS
+1648 
-1654 ERTGDKSIYP
+1654 
-1664 ARQAPLTVKNAV
+1664 
-1676 GDEVRLTNAE
+1676 
-1686 RETYQHT
+1686 
-1693 YGEKVSDY
+1693 
-1701 YEQLQQN
+1701 
-1708 KDFSSLRDDLK
+1708 
-1719 TDALN
+1719 
-1724 KAKEYAGQYARA
+1724 
-1736 SVTDFKGTPKGHS
+1736 
-1749 SEVVK
+1749 
-1754 NIIDSVVVAKAE
+1754 
-1766 STMQDI
+1766 
-1772 SDALENGY
+1772 
-1780 DVSKNAASIDSIYKE
+1780 
-1795 MQKLS
+1795 
-1800 SGAQERIMEE
+1800 
-1810 ATGQA
+1810 

-1821 RAQGFSSDAALS
+1821 RTQGFSSDAALS

-1884 PNVSRLRY
+1884 PDVSRLRY

-1925 GTSKAELRAAFE
+1925 GTSKDEIRAAFE

-1949 YTVLWDANSKA
+1949 YTVLWGANSRA